1 MKTRKSIPLL
11 CLVLTFLFTFSAL
24 SFASEIKDRMLQR
37 LPVINELKAKG
48 IVGENNMG
56 YLEFRQA
63 SSAHQAMLN
72 EENADRKAVYIA
84 IAKKQGATPEFVGER
99 RAMQIAEKADPGTW
113 LQNETG
119 QWYQK

>member
-1 MKTRKSIPLL
+1 MKTRKSIPLF
-11 CLVLTFLFTFSAL
+11 CLILTFLFTFSSL
-24 SFASEIKDRMLQR
+24 SFADEIKDRMLQR

-48 IVGENNMG
+48 IIGENNTG

-113 LQNETG
+113 LQNSTG